1 MAALVL
7 HASRALTPQRE
18 ILNAAVV
25 VEDAK
30 ITAVGPRDEVSPPAQ
45 ARELKFPGMTLVP
58 GFVDVHIH
66 GAGGHDVMEG
76 DGVALA
82 AVAQTVARYGTT
94 SLVATTVTASV
105 DSTCRS
111 AEAMARYIQAQHGTA
126 PGAATGEIVGVH
138 FEGPFISSI
147 RRGVQPAEWILPP
160 SIEAFRKMLEAASGC
175 ARILTLAPELPG
187 ALELMDA
194 ARAAGLVVGM
204 GHTNATYEQAQAAI
218 RHGASHAVHVF
229 NAMRPFSHRETGV
242 IGAVLTS
249 PEVTAEVI
257 ADGVHVDAPAIR
269 LLLAAKSTDRVV
281 LISDGTAATG
291 MPDGKYRL
299 GSIEVTVAGGVC
311 RDAEGHLA
319 GSTLTLDRALRNIVG
334 LGVSLQDAVKMLTWN
349 PARLLGL
356 EKTKGVLAPGADA
369 DLVLLDSKLKVAGV
383 MTRGVGLA

>member
-1 MAALVL
+1 MEADGAAL
-7 HASRALTPQRE
+7 
-18 ILNAAVV
+18 AVV
-25 VEDAK
+25 
-30 ITAVGPRDEVSPPAQ
+30 AQ
-45 ARELKFPGMTLVP
+45 A
-58 GFVDVHIH
+58 
-66 GAGGHDVMEG
+66 
-76 DGVALA
+76 
-82 AVAQTVARYGTT
+82 VARYGTT

-105 DSTCRS
+105 DSTCHS
-111 AEAMARYIQAQHGTA
+111 AEVIARYIHAQCGPAPGTA
-126 PGAATGEIVGVH
+126 ASEIVGVH

-147 RRGVQPAEWILPP
+147 RRGVQPSEWIVPP
-160 SIEAFRKMLEAASGC
+160 SVEAFRKMLDAASGC

-187 ALELMDA
+187 ALELVDA

-204 GHTNATYEQAQAAI
+204 GHTNASYDQAQAAI
-218 RHGASHAVHVF
+218 RQGACHAVHVF

-257 ADGVHVDAPAIR
+257 ADGVHVDVPAIR
-269 LLLAAKSTDRVV
+269 LLLAAKGTDRVV

-319 GSTLTLDRALRNIVG
+319 GSTLTLDRALRNIVA
-334 LGVSLQDAVKMLTWN
+334 LGAPVQDAVKMLTWN

-356 EKTKGVLAPGADA
+356 EKRKGVLAPGADA
-369 DLVLLDSKLKVAGV
+369 DLVLLDSNLKVAGV

>member
-1 MAALVL
+1 MTALVL
-7 HASRALTPQRE
+7 HASRAFTPQLE

-25 VEDAK
+25 IEDGR
-30 ITAVGPRDEVSPPAQ
+30 ITAVGSTDEVSPPVQ

-76 DGVALA
+76 DGAALA
-82 AVAQTVARYGTT
+82 AIAQTVARYGTT
-94 SLVATTVTASV
+94 SLVATTVTAGV
-105 DSTCRS
+105 DCTCRS
-111 AEAMARYIQAQHGTA
+111 VAAMARYIHAQRGTA
-126 PGAATGEIVGVH
+126 PGTAAGEILGVH

-147 RRGVQPAEWILPP
+147 CRGVQPAEWIVPP
-160 SIEAFRKMLEAASGC
+160 SVEAFRKMLDAASGC
-175 ARILTLAPELPG
+175 AQILTLAPELPD
-187 ALELMDA
+187 ALELVDA
-194 ARAAGLVVGM
+194 ARAAGLVVGV
-204 GHTNATYEQAQAAI
+204 GHTNATYDQTQAAL
-218 RHGASHAVHVF
+218 RHGACHAVHVF

-249 PEVTAEVI
+249 LEVTAEVI

-269 LLLAAKSTDRVV
+269 LLLAAKGTDRVV

-334 LGVSLQDAVKMLTWN
+334 LGVSVQDAVKMLTWN

-356 EKTKGVLAPGADA
+356 EKRKGVLAPGADA
-369 DLVLLDSKLKVAGV
+369 DLVLLDSNLKVAGV
-383 MTRGVGLA
+383 MTRVVGLA